1 MCESSYPV
9 LFAFGTSQSAL
20 TFSDLRSRGEMKT
33 YASVKFY
40 ARSVCRFKK
49 TIKIKMIQEIG
60 KKFDKIREIEI
71 RYVNKKV
78 IRFVNKQQSWVIEN
92 VVGVI
97 SNSCSFDS
105 LRKIHSTKDYRG
117 LPINHLKLTAL
128 ELIRESQTNVDQS
141 ESSLLMTSWWRQMN
155 CT

>member
-1 MCESSYPV
+1 
-9 LFAFGTSQSAL
+9 
-20 TFSDLRSRGEMKT
+20 MKT

-78 IRFVNKQQSWVIEN
+78 IRFVNKQQS
-92 VVGVI
+92 
-97 SNSCSFDS
+97 
-105 LRKIHSTKDYRG
+105 
-117 LPINHLKLTAL
+117 
-128 ELIRESQTNVDQS
+128 
-141 ESSLLMTSWWRQMN
+141 
-155 CT
+155 